1 MAARSPKFAG
11 SPDLDQ
17 SIQIALDAA
26 EASMDVTAEF
36 ERISA
41 QFEQT
46 VSAAQRLEKMSR
58 IALMVGG
65 GVAVFA
71 VLLMGMIWQRSSSG
85 LERLSATNTELL
97 TILVENVSTM
107 DEKLAPIVAIDSQM
121 AQLRGELTS
130 LNESVSAVAQ
140 ALDDTS
146 AFKADLTAM
155 TEMLSALDTLENAQ
169 MRSDAVQQEI
179 GDRIATLNGE
189 LAVNVSTVMRDT
201 FAAQSDAFA
210 EMITSISQAADAT
223 GNSANAEE
231 FVKIKEQMETRLQEI
246 AQRVNRLQ
254 AGSSAATGTQS
265 PSRQDP
271 DIIKFP

>member
-1 MAARSPKFAG
+1 MAARSPKFAD

-41 QFEQT
+41 QFEKT

-97 TILVENVSTM
+97 TILAENVSTM

-121 AQLRGELTS
+121 AQLRGEFTS

>member
-1 MAARSPKFAG
+1 MAARSPKFAD

-46 VSAAQRLEKMSR
+46 VSAAQRLEKTSR

-97 TILVENVSTM
+97 TILAENVSTM

-189 LAVNVSTVMRDT
+189 LAMNVATVMRDT

-210 EMITSISQAADAT
+210 EMITSMSQAADAT

-246 AQRVNRLQ
+246 AQRVSRLQ

>member
-1 MAARSPKFAG
+1 MAARSPKFAD

-41 QFEQT
+41 QFEKT

-97 TILVENVSTM
+97 TILAENVSTM